1 MKLNK
6 SLIAL
11 AMGAIMT
18 FSSCSNDDDSNG
30 FMPNETVV
38 KAFQKQFPN
47 AQNVNWNQKKGYDV
61 ASFSLPANTKA
72 VKQLNEAW
80 YKPDGLCALT
90 EIEIEDFS
98 KLPVAVQEGFLA
110 TEVNGLKWTVNEIDD
125 IDLLYRADMDPVYKI
140 EVEKAGH
147 EDYDLLF
154 SEDGILI
161 SAKPDLDDDDDNEP
175 IEIPQAVLDFVS
187 AHFADAKI
195 LDLDYEGN
203 EIEVEII
210 SRKNEM
216 TLCFDRKTNH
226 FIRVEIEI
234 EANELPQAIQDVIN
248 AEYAGWEIDDVYYV
262 TFADKS
268 VQYKV
273 ELEDESSDKES
284 TLWFLPSG
292 EMVK

>member
-11 AMGAIMT
+11 ALGAIMT
-18 FSSCSNDDDSNG
+18 FSSCSNDDSNG

-47 AQNVNWNQKKGYDV
+47 AQNVTWNQKKGYDV
-61 ASFSLPANTKA
+61 ASFTLPAGTKA
-72 VKQLNEAW
+72 VKQMNEAW
-80 YKPDGLCALT
+80 FKPDGLCALT

-98 KLPVAVQEGFLA
+98 KLPAAVQDGYNA
-110 TEVNGLKWTVNEIDD
+110 TEFAVNGWKIDD
-125 IDLLYRADMDPVYKI
+125 MDLLYRVDMDPVYKI
-140 EVEKAGH
+140 EVEKEGQ

-161 SAKPDLDDDDDNEP
+161 SAKPDMDDDDENEP

-210 SRKNEM
+210 SRKDEM
-216 TLCFDRKTNH
+216 TLCFDRKTSH

-234 EANELPQAIQDVIN
+234 EENELPQTIKDVIN
-248 AEYAGWEIDDVYYV
+248 TEYAGWEVDDVYYV

>member
-6 SLIAL
+6 SLMTL
-11 AMGAIMT
+11 AMGAVIA
-18 FSSCSNDDDSNG
+18 FSSCSNDDSKG
-30 FMPNETVV
+30 FMPNEAVI
-38 KAFQKQFPN
+38 KAFKKQFPN
-47 AQNVNWNQKKGYDV
+47 AQNVTWNQKKGYDV
-61 ASFSLPANTKA
+61 ASFTLPANTKA
-72 VKQLNEAW
+72 VKQMNEAW
-80 YKPDGLCALT
+80 FKQNGLCALT
-90 EIEIEDFS
+90 EIEIDDFS
-98 KLPVAVQEGFLA
+98 KLPGAVQDGYKA
-110 TEVNGLKWTVNEIDD
+110 TEFAHNGWEVDD
-125 IDLLYRADMDPVYKI
+125 IDLLYRVDMDPVYKI
-140 EVEKAGH
+140 EVEKDGQ

-154 SEDGILI
+154 SEEGVLI
-161 SAKPDLDDDDDNEP
+161 SAKPDMDDDDDENEP
-175 IEIPQAVLDFVS
+175 VEIPQSVLDFVS
-187 AHFADAKI
+187 SNFADAKI

-210 SRKNEM
+210 SRKDEM

-234 EANELPQAIQDVIN
+234 EENELPQAIKDVIN
-248 AEYAGWEIDDVYYV
+248 TEYAGWEVDDVYYV

>member
-6 SLIAL
+6 SLMAL
-11 AMGAIMT
+11 ALGAIMT
-18 FSSCSNDDDSNG
+18 FSSCSNDDSNG

-47 AQNVNWNQKKGYDV
+47 AQNVTWNQKKGYDV
-61 ASFSLPANTKA
+61 ASFTLPAGTKA
-72 VKQLNEAW
+72 VKQMNEAW
-80 YKPDGLCALT
+80 FKPDGLCALT

-98 KLPVAVQEGFLA
+98 KLPAAVQDGYNA
-110 TEVNGLKWTVNEIDD
+110 TEFAVNGWKIDD
-125 IDLLYRADMDPVYKI
+125 MDLLYRVDMDPVYKI
-140 EVEKAGH
+140 EVEKEGQ

-161 SAKPDLDDDDDNEP
+161 SAKPDMDDDDENEP

-210 SRKNEM
+210 SRKDEM
-216 TLCFDRKTNH
+216 TLCFDRKTSH

-234 EANELPQAIQDVIN
+234 EENELPQAIKDVIN
-248 AEYAGWEIDDVYYV
+248 TEYAGWEVDDVYYV